1 MLPSVRSTLM
11 KQQSESSLLT
21 ESFQEGE
28 VPMKPH
34 VKSCLKKSSPYA
46 SDDDISVTS
55 CSTRSSKN
63 VSFHKIEINLIP
75 MELGDNPTCKGIPVT
90 LGWEADRTEVFDLEA
105 YEEFKPY
112 PRTKMELQMSPA
124 IRQEYIVASGDHA
137 RSEIAAVMKETE
149 KIQKSRA
156 RSIKN
161 QKWDGLNYA
170 FQNVKRKVSH
180 NRGRRSSI
188 PGGMPPLCPNTGRVK
203 RRSSMSMVQMPEPDT
218 HNLSHSR
225 DRWIGKSGDYSPTQP
240 SSSGSLDGTEHNMS
254 SYRRASRRASL

>member
-1 MLPSVRSTLM
+1 
-11 KQQSESSLLT
+11 
-21 ESFQEGE
+21 
-28 VPMKPH
+28 MKPH

-63 VSFHKIEINLIP
+63 VSFHKIEIYLIP

-161 QKWDGLNYA
+161 QKWDGLNMAYES
-170 FQNVKRKVSH
+170 VKRKVAP
-180 NRGRRSSI
+180 GR
-188 PGGMPPLCPNTGRVK
+188 
-203 RRSSMSMVQMPEPDT
+203 
-218 HNLSHSR
+218 
-225 DRWIGKSGDYSPTQP
+225 
-240 SSSGSLDGTEHNMS
+240 
-254 SYRRASRRASL
+254 SRRASLTGGMPSVSPKEIKLSRRPSL